1 MCSSLEMFFARTSL
15 ASQQRVLPPGAAA
28 ARASEAPCGVVVT
41 NCAIPA
47 AAPRV
52 ASPASGL
59 QVRVPNCWGTCV
71 PYHPAVPG
79 CDRMGAQSLFL
90 DTGVGSSRALCWP
103 SPCSTRCGACL
114 LQDRSERGRCRHQS
128 CCVCGPPDYKCHE
141 IRGNEPLPIMRP
153 FNVKW
158 WLINIWTADV
168 VVVQLYLLP

>member
-90 DTGVGSSRALCWP
+90 DTGVGSSRALCWL

-114 LQDRSERGRCRHQS
+114 LQDRSERGVGDADISRVVS
-128 CCVCGPPDYKCHE
+128 VALL
-141 IRGNEPLPIMRP
+141 IINVMRSEGMNP
-153 FNVKW
+153 C
-158 WLINIWTADV
+158 
-168 VVVQLYLLP
+168 QL